1 MSTRRRTNGMI
12 PRALDPV
19 RARRASQQAAAGQ
32 TVGPGQLVDPSG
44 RIVPHLGDVM
54 FLDRTGAQQIRIDEA
69 SLQVVTSS
77 PKRIAART
85 KPADVEAVA
94 VEAASATE
102 ELDARTEAAIV
113 TLIAEDVAIDGRLTA
128 LEAAPPAHGH
138 DGGDITT
145 GVIDPNRLGTGAGG
159 ATKFLREDG
168 TWAAPS
174 GGGSANATS
183 VDVPLAGT
191 DASVVVTGLAWA
203 SSAAKF
209 AVSVLAG
216 TGMDPMEPLLQEVRA
231 SIGDIVDGVG
241 FTVYGYAP
249 TGAFGTFKV
258 HVVQV

>member
-1 MSTRRRTNGMI
+1 MTTRRRSTAGT

-19 RARRASQQAAAGQ
+19 RARRASQQASQGRVA
-32 TVGPGQLVDPSG
+32 GPGQAVDESG
-44 RIVPHLGDVM
+44 QIIPDLGDVQYV
-54 FLDRTGAQQIRIDEA
+54 DRDGKQQIRVDGT
-69 SLQVVTSS
+69 SLQIGTGS
-77 PKRIAART
+77 PKRLEARV
-85 KPADVEAVA
+85 KPADIQEVAAEA
-94 VEAASATE
+94 EAATS
-102 ELDARTEAAIV
+102 ELDARTAAAIV

-174 GGGSANATS
+174 GGGSANATI

-216 TGMDPMEPLLQEVRA
+216 TGMDPREPLLEEVRA

-249 TGAFGTFKV
+249 TGSFGTFKV